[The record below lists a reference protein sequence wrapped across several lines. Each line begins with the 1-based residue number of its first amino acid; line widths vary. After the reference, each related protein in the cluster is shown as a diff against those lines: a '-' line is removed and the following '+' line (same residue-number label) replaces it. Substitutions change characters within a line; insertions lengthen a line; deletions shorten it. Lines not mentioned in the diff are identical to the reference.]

1 MAVPEVPIGHEPRP
15 GVLSVVRPAVSDAA
29 TGFETFIQ
37 ITADGAVTAFNGH
50 VDLGTGI
57 RTALGQIVAEEL
69 DVSFARVVVVLGDT
83 SRVPDQGA
91 TIASETIQ
99 ITAVPLRKAA
109 AQARHFLL
117 ARAAQRLELPLG
129 DLAIKDGL
137 IRGRDN
143 RSVSYGELIAD
154 ETIRLELAED
164 VPVKP
169 VEAYTIVGQSQ
180 PRIDLPAK
188 ATGELVYVH
197 DVRVPGMLHGRV
209 VRPPY
214 AGVDAGAFVGTSL
227 IAVDETS
234 VRDIPGLV
242 AVVRIGDFVGVVAER
257 EENAV
262 KAAAQLKISWKPTP
276 TLPDL
281 NDLETALRANPSQ
294 PRTLVDKGDV
304 DAALAAAAKPMP
316 RTYVWPYQMH
326 GSIGPS
332 CAVADYREGEVRV
345 WSGTQNPHLLR
356 ADLALLLQRPDA
368 EIDVI
373 RMEAAGCY
381 GRNCADDVAADAVL
395 LSRAAGRPVRVQL
408 TREQEHAW
416 EPKGTAQLMDVKG
429 GLRAD
434 GGVAGYDFATRYPSN
449 GAPTLALL
457 LTGRVAPTPAVFEMG
472 DRTAIPPYD
481 YDHLRVVAHDM
492 PPIARASWLRG
503 VSALPNTFAHESYI
517 DELATEAGVDPIEYR
532 LRYLRD
538 PRAVDLVH
546 AVAERA
552 GWTPRPVWQPPVAE
566 NDIVRGRGFAYAL
579 YVHSKFPGYGAAWSA
594 WIADVAVNKATG
606 EVSVTRVVAGQ
617 DSGLM
622 INPDGVRHQIH
633 GNVIQSTSRALM
645 EQVSFDRSTVTS
657 REWGAYPI
665 IKFPEIPKID
675 VLMLP
680 RQDQPPLGVGE
691 SASVP
696 SAAAIA
702 NAIFDATGV
711 RFREPPFT
719 RERILAGLQGEA
731 HAAPSTPPLAAPRPP
746 RAFDRWQDPFV
757 KRRGAAA
764 VVAALCTA
772 AVGIAAALL
781 PWRSIA
787 PIARP
792 DASVYSAATIAR
804 GQQLAALGDCAVCHT
819 KTDGGILNTGGRA
832 LATPFGTVYSTNI
845 TPDAETG
852 IGAWS
857 YPAFERAMREG
868 IHRDGRHLYPAFPYP
883 HFARTTDA
891 DLQALYAYLMAQPPV
906 HADNRRTRLSLPFN
920 WRPLL
925 AGWNALFHRPGLLEV
940 NAAQS
945 AIWNRG
951 AYLVEGL
958 GHCGACHSPRNA
970 LGAEKPEAYLAGGFA
985 EDWEAPPLTS
995 LSHAPIPWSEDEF
1008 YAYLRSGESR
1018 FHGVA
1023 AGPMAP
1029 VVKQLTALPDEDI
1042 RAMAVYLGSFQQHV
1056 IDKPAQD
1063 ALAAKLETST
1073 GTRVASA
1080 SGRGARLYEG
1090 ACAVCHQVGGAA
1102 LFGSRP
1108 SLALNSNLHG
1118 AVPDNLV
1125 QVILHGIASPVSSE
1139 LGYMPAFKDSLT
1151 DDQLAELVSYLRQQF
1166 APDKPPWADVR
1177 ATVSRVRRTGP
1188 RG

>member
-1 MAVPEVPIGHEPRP
+1 MAAPGFPENFGRRP
-15 GVLSVVRPAVSDAA
+15 DSLSVVRPAALGTEGA
-29 TGFETFIQ
+29 LETFIK
-37 ITADGAVTAFNGH
+37 ITADGSVTAFNGH

-69 DVSFARVVVVLGDT
+69 DVSFARVVVILGDT
-83 SRVPDQGA
+83 SLVPNQGA

-109 AQARHFLL
+109 AQARQFLL
-117 ARAAQRLELPLG
+117 ARAAERLELSVEELS
-129 DLAIKDGL
+129 IEDGL
-137 IRGRDN
+137 IRGKDN
-143 RSVSYGELIAD
+143 RSVSYGELID
-154 ETIRLELAED
+154 GETIRLELADD
-164 VPVKP
+164 VPVKAAS
-169 VEAYTIVGQSQ
+169 AYTIVGQSV
-180 PRIDLPAK
+180 PRVDLPAK

-234 VRDIPGLV
+234 VRDISGLV
-242 AVVRIGDFVGVVAER
+242 AVVTIGDFVGVIAER
-257 EENAV
+257 EENAI
-262 KAAAQLKISWKPTP
+262 KAAAQLKVSWKPTP
-276 TLPDL
+276 MLPDL
-281 NDLETALRANPSQ
+281 KDVETALRANPST
-294 PRTLVDKGDV
+294 PRTLIEKGDV
-304 DAALAAAAKPMP
+304 DAAIAAAAKPMP

-332 CAVADYREGEVRV
+332 CAVADYQDGHIRV
-345 WSGTQNPHLLR
+345 WSGTQDPHLLR
-356 ADLALLLQRPDA
+356 ADLALLLSRPESA
-368 EIDVI
+368 IDVI

-381 GRNCADDVAADAVL
+381 GRNCADDVSADAVL

-416 EPKGTAQLMDVKG
+416 EPKGTAQLMDIKG

-434 GGVAGYDFATRYPSN
+434 GSVAGYDFATRYPSN

-457 LTGRVAPTPAVFEMG
+457 LTGAVAPVPDLFEMG

-481 YDHLRVVAHDM
+481 YENMRVVAHDM
-492 PPIARASWLRG
+492 PPIVRASWLRG

-532 LRYLRD
+532 LRYLKD
-538 PRAVDLVH
+538 PRAVDLVN

-552 GWTPRPVWQPPVAE
+552 GWSPRPRWKEPAADG
-566 NDIVRGRGFAYAL
+566 DIVRGRGFAYAL

-606 EVSVTRVVAGQ
+606 DVSVTRVVAGQ
-617 DSGLM
+617 DSGLV
-622 INPDGVRHQIH
+622 INPDGARHQIH

-645 EQVSFDRSTVTS
+645 EEVSFDRSSVTS

-665 IKFPEIPKID
+665 IKFPDLPKID

-711 RFREPPFT
+711 RFRELPFT
-719 RERILAGLQGEA
+719 PERILGGLRSEQ
-731 HAAPSTPPLAAPRPP
+731 AATPSVVPLAAPKPT
-746 RAFDRWQDPFV
+746 AANDKWQNPFG
-757 KRRGAAA
+757 KRHGALATT
-764 VVAALCTA
+764 AALCA
-772 AVGIAAALL
+772 AVVGIAAAVL
-781 PWRSIA
+781 PLRSIA

-792 DASVYSAATIAR
+792 DASTYSETTIAR
-804 GQQLAALGDCAVCHT
+804 GRQLAALGDCAVCHT
-819 KTDGGILNTGGRA
+819 ALNGIINAGGRP
-832 LATPFGTVYSTNI
+832 LDTPFGTIYSTNI
-845 TPDAETG
+845 TPDVETG

-857 YPAFERAMREG
+857 YPAFERAMRQG
-868 IHRDGRHLYPAFPYP
+868 LHRDGRHLYPVFPYP
-883 HFARTTDA
+883 HFAKAADA
-891 DLQALYAYLMAQPPV
+891 DLQALYAHLMAQAPV
-906 HADNRRTRLSLPFN
+906 RADIPDNTLAFPFN
-920 WRPLL
+920 LRPLM
-925 AGWNALFHRPGLLEV
+925 AGWNALFHRAELFE
-940 NAAQS
+940 ADATKS
-945 AIWNRG
+945 ATWNRG

-970 LGAEKPEAYLAGGFA
+970 LGAEKSRAYLAGGFA
-985 EDWEAPPLTS
+985 EGWEAPPLTS
-995 LSHAPIPWSEDEF
+995 LSQAPIPWSEDDLF
-1008 YAYLRSGESR
+1008 AYLRSGESR

-1029 VVKQLTALPDEDI
+1029 VVKELAALPDQDI
-1042 RAMAVYLGSFQQHV
+1042 RAMAVYLGSFNENA
-1056 IDKPAQD
+1056 IDRPGQD
-1063 ALAAKLETST
+1063 ALAARLESLTST
-1073 GTRVASA
+1073 RTAAPSTI
-1080 SGRGARLYEG
+1080 GARLYEG
-1090 ACAVCHQVGGAA
+1090 ACAVCHAVGGAL

-1108 SLALNSNLHG
+1108 SLALNSNLHSR
-1118 AVPDNLV
+1118 VPDNLI
-1125 QVILHGIASPVSSE
+1125 QVILHGIATPVSSD
-1139 LGYMPAFKDSLT
+1139 LGYMPAFKDSMT
-1151 DDQLAELVSYLRQQF
+1151 DDQVTELVSYLRRQF
-1166 APDKPPWADVR
+1166 APEKPPWSDLGA
-1177 ATVSRVRRTGP
+1177 AVSRIRP
-1188 RG
+1188 RILH